1 MLNTPNSMPQLFS
14 ADRMPSLWRGGVLLT
29 TGVLN
34 VVLGIVYLTGGFID
48 DHEADELNIHVGIYE
63 SSWNTTANDPHFN
76 GYGLNWSESEHL
88 DLFYLVGVAIV
99 LSGVVRTIAG
109 IIAISKD
116 HMCRRC
122 CPKNGLG
129 NFDHYIPGWHR
140 FYMARWFEAST
151 TLPMLIIALYA
162 LIGMRDTPHHLMIGS
177 LVVSFAAFGAVNEA
191 ALVMVDGIVY
201 DENANSTMD
210 QIGVKN
216 PLLVGQDMEAV
227 GVRVSRDGARR
238 RRGAEPIGAYST
250 PTFRPRTYAG
260 AKQPGLSPVLVIPV
274 MMQILILSALTYFL
288 VEANPSLGEEDADE
302 VSAING
308 MVIGTLVILWVWLVV
323 HFINVGWAEA
333 KSEYVGA
340 DIAVSIAVWIHIW
353 VIAGSI
359 ITTKWTG
366 LHN

>member
-1 MLNTPNSMPQLFS
+1 MSSLLS
-14 ADRMPSLWRGGVLLT
+14 ADRMSSLWRGGILLT

-34 VVLGIVYLTGGFID
+34 VVLGIVYLTGGFLD
-48 DHEADELNIHVGIYE
+48 DGEADELNIHVGIYE
-63 SSWNTTANDPHFN
+63 SSWNTTNMVNDTDAHFN
-76 GYGLNWSESEHL
+76 GYGPPWWSDKEHL
-88 DLFYLVGVAIV
+88 DLFYLVGVAVV

-116 HMCRRC
+116 AMCARC
-122 CPKNGLG
+122 CPANGVG
-129 NFDHYIPGWHR
+129 NFGHRIPGWHR

-191 ALVMVDGIVY
+191 ALVMVDGIEYEEKGNGSVV
-201 DENANSTMD
+201 EVA
-210 QIGVKN
+210 
-216 PLLVGQDMEAV
+216 LLGDGKTDVEAV

-238 RRGAEPIGAYST
+238 RRGAEPIGAYRP

-260 AKQPGLSPVLVIPV
+260 ANQSGLSPALVIPV
-274 MMQILILSALTYFL
+274 MLQILILSALTYFL
-288 VEANPSLGEEDADE
+288 VEANPTVGEEDADE
-302 VSAING
+302 ISAING

-323 HFINVGWAEA
+323 HFINVGWASQER
-333 KSEYVGA
+333 EHVGA

-353 VIAGSI
+353 VIAGYI
-359 ITTKWTG
+359 ISTKWTG
-366 LHN
+366 LDNDSM